1 MILVLLG
8 VLVAVKK
15 VATGSILDKPHGN
28 FLVQIVNIFNLFFLL
43 VVNPL
48 VALLLATRS
57 LPAIDPTHITIVE
70 PRSLMVFEAAGLG
83 MYVSGFLLMAWA
95 LITLGRNYQLG
106 GSAPRPEDKM
116 IVDGP

>member
-1 MILVLLG
+1 
-8 VLVAVKK
+8 
-15 VATGSILDKPHGN
+15 
-28 FLVQIVNIFNLFFLL
+28 
-43 VVNPL
+43 
-48 VALLLATRS
+48 
-57 LPAIDPTHITIVE
+57 
-70 PRSLMVFEAAGLG
+70 MVFEAAGLG